1 MPSATTSP
9 MGAAVITAAAA
20 AITLLFFI
28 GIFAFL
34 AVFLPTRHSPAA
46 SAKDDRYQ
54 VLVLGDLG
62 RSPRMQYHALS
73 IVKSGAKVDLVGYKG
88 TCASQ
93 LMNVCMSLLM
103 VSRL

>member
-9 MGAAVITAAAA
+9 LGAAIITAAAA
-20 AITLLFFI
+20 AATVLSFI
-28 GIFAFL
+28 GIFVFL
-34 AVFLPTRHSPAA
+34 AVFLPTRHKPAA
-46 SAKDDRYQ
+46 SPKDDRYQ

-88 TCASQ
+88 TDVPVPGKNESVPDAI
-93 LMNVCMSLLM
+93 
-103 VSRL
+103 